1 MNIQES
7 FLNNKATLYL
17 VSTPIGNLLDI
28 TYRAVSILKEVD
40 IIFCE
45 DTRHSKVLLDEYGI
59 NNKKLYS
66 YQKFNETEMVEKAIK
81 ILSNNQ
87 NICLISDAGTPGIN
101 DPGYLIAKYV
111 IDNGYNVVSVPGA
124 SAVLAGLIQSGLVV
138 QPFTYIGFLPRK
150 KEKIKKELNDYKYR
164 KETLVIY
171 ESPLRVLETLKI
183 IYEVL
188 GNRKSCLLREMTKKY
203 ETIYRGDL
211 VDILDN
217 IDNINFKGEFV
228 IIIEGI
234 SDIIKY
240 KDVSLEEHMNIYMKQ
255 GYTEK
260 ESLKLVSVDLNISKK
275 EVYRRYK
282 LEGKDE
288 E

>member
-45 DTRHSKVLLDEYGI
+45 DTRHSKILLDEYGI

>member
-7 FLNNKATLYL
+7 FLNNKPTLYL

-28 TYRAVSILKEVD
+28 TYRAVSLLKEVD
-40 IIFCE
+40 VIFCE
-45 DTRHSKVLLDEYGI
+45 DTRHSKILLDEYGI
-59 NNKKLYS
+59 TNKKLYS
-66 YQKFNETEMVEKAIK
+66 YQKFNEMEMLEKAVK

-87 NICLISDAGTPGIN
+87 DICLISDAGTPGIN
-101 DPGYLIAKYV
+101 DPGYLITKYV
-111 IDNGYNVVSVPGA
+111 IDNGYNVVSIPGA
-124 SAVLAGLIQSGLVV
+124 SAVLTGLIQSGLVI

-150 KEKIKKELNDYKYR
+150 KEKIKKELIDYKYR

-171 ESPLRVLETLKI
+171 ESPLRVLETLQI

-203 ETIYRGDL
+203 ETIYRGEL
-211 VDILDN
+211 FDIIN
-217 IDNINFKGEFV
+217 NSDNINFKGEFV

-240 KDVSLEEHMNIYMKQ
+240 KDISLEEHINIYMKQ

-260 ESLKLVSVDLNISKK
+260 EALKLVSDDLNISKK

-282 LEGKDE
+282 LEDKDE
-288 E
+288 K